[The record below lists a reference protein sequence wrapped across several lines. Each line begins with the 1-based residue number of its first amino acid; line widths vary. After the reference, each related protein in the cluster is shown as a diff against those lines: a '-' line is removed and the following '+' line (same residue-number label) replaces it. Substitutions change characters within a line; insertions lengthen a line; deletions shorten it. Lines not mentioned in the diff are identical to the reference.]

1 MSGGP
6 GGGGLPPQL
15 QARLDD
21 LWFENY
27 AAWARAH
34 PRGRVEEL
42 AGWRI
47 ASLGSRWPFYNVATQ
62 VAGATPDVDRLRD
75 AFGPEGYRV
84 WLRDGME
91 HAEAALLG
99 AGFTTEL
106 QLDAYVYDLSVA
118 ASVGDDPMVVVRGDY
133 EVGRATSRE
142 EIEECV
148 WGDLLSPWL
157 DVGDVKAAFPD
168 PYRMAQAADRRF
180 YQARNGGR
188 LVATGQ
194 SLLHQG
200 FAGVYAMW
208 TAEPHRL
215 RGLASALLRLIRDD
229 AAAAGATHMTLQA
242 TEPGG
247 GLYVRAGFER
257 RYAYRVYGE
266 GNQGRWTSTPSR

>member
-42 AGWRI
+42 GGWRI
-47 ASLGSRWPFYNVATQ
+47 ASLGSRWPFYNVATE
-62 VAGATPDVDRLRD
+62 VVGATPEVDRLRA
-75 AFGPEGYRV
+75 AFGREGYRV

-91 HAEAALLG
+91 DVEAGLLG
-99 AGFTTEL
+99 AGFATEL
-106 QLDAYVYDLSVA
+106 QLDAYVLDLSVA
-118 ASVGDDPMVVVRGDY
+118 APVGDGSTSAVPAGY

-148 WGDLLSPWL
+148 WGDRLSPWF
-157 DVGDVKAAFPD
+157 DAGDVKAAFPD

-180 YQARNGGR
+180 YQARRGGR

-200 FAGVYAMW
+200 LAGVYAMW
-208 TAEPHRL
+208 TAEPHRS
-215 RGLASALLRLIRDD
+215 RGLASQLLRLIRND
-229 AAAAGATHMTLQA
+229 AVAAGATHMTLQA

-266 GNQGRWTSTPSR
+266 GNQGRWTSTASR

>member
-1 MSGGP
+1 MSGGR

-42 AGWRI
+42 GGWRI
-47 ASLGSRWPFYNVATQ
+47 ASLGSPWPFYNVATQ
-62 VAGATPDVDRLRD
+62 VPGAAPEVDRLRL
-75 AFGPEGYRV
+75 AFEPDGYRV
-84 WLRDGME
+84 WVRDGME
-91 HAEAALLG
+91 NLEADLLG
-99 AGFTTEL
+99 AGFFTEL
-106 QLDAYVYDLSVA
+106 QLDAFVRDLA
-118 ASVGDDPMVVVRGDY
+118 MGAPVRDGPRDAVPAGY
-133 EVGRATSRE
+133 EVGRATSRD

-148 WGDLLSPWL
+148 WGDRMSPWL

-168 PYRMAQAADRRF
+168 PYQMAQAADRRF
-180 YQARNGGR
+180 YQVRHGDR

-200 FAGVYAMW
+200 VAGVYAMW
-208 TAEPHRL
+208 TAGPHRS

-242 TEPGG
+242 AQPGG
-247 GLYVRAGFER
+247 GLYARAGFER

-266 GNQGRWTSTPSR
+266 GNQGRWTSTAPR

>member
-6 GGGGLPPQL
+6 GEGGLPPQL

-42 AGWRI
+42 GGWRI
-47 ASLGSRWPFYNVATQ
+47 ASLGSHWPFYNVATPL
-62 VAGATPDVDRLRD
+62 AGATPEVDRLRA

-91 HAEAALLG
+91 KAEAALLG
-99 AGFTTEL
+99 AGFTSEL
-106 QLDAYVYDLSVA
+106 QLDAHVCDLSVA
-118 ASVGDDPMVVVRGDY
+118 APVGGGSMRVVPAGY

-148 WGDLLSPWL
+148 WGDRLSPWL

-168 PYRMAQAADRRF
+168 PYRMARAADRRF
-180 YQARNGGR
+180 YQARQGGR

-194 SLLHQG
+194 SLLHEG
-200 FAGVYAMW
+200 VAGVYAMW
-208 TAEPHRL
+208 TTEPHRS
-215 RGLASALLRLIRDD
+215 RGLASAVLRLVRDD

-247 GLYVRAGFER
+247 GLYMRAGFKR

-266 GNQGRWTSTPSR
+266 GNQGR